1 MLVRTVVLACF
12 SALLRAAEIGT
23 ATSSPR
29 VVEKTVA
36 WSSMEHRIIAVALV
50 LGALAP
56 PLLRGQT
63 QAITYEQALDRA
75 RKRAPL
81 ILAAQDRINEAR
93 GRLLG
98 AKVLLRENPL
108 LELSAGPRYREG
120 SDLIDAEIGISQ
132 SFELGGRR
140 RSRIAAAQADVDR
153 EAASSQN
160 TARQL
165 LRDVASAFWQAVA
178 AGEQVQLAHNA
189 DIVANK
195 LSESM
200 RKRYEAGDIT
210 ILDFNVAR
218 TAAAR
223 TRVQLRKAGAE
234 QVRALG
240 DLRILL
246 GMDMATPLAV
256 EANLGQ
262 PDHYDLDQ
270 LTAEAIKRP
279 DLEATAA
286 ELRQA
291 EAEIRLGRAFAWPDV
306 GVGFRYGRDEGS
318 TIARGGLTFTLPVFS
333 RGQELRA
340 TGESRATRLRR
351 ELEAGRLAVV
361 NEVKTAFEIQE
372 RRAEAAEELHK
383 DGVQTLDENESL
395 ALRSFE
401 EGEINLLDLLLIRR
415 DSFETRL
422 LYLDQLLE
430 AKLAAADLE
439 ARAGV
444 LK

>member
-1 MLVRTVVLACF
+1 M
-12 SALLRAAEIGT
+12 
-23 ATSSPR
+23 
-29 VVEKTVA
+29 
-36 WSSMEHRIIAVALV
+36 
-50 LGALAP
+50 
-56 PLLRGQT
+56 
-63 QAITYEQALDRA
+63 
-75 RKRAPL
+75 

-140 RSRIAAAQADVDR
+140 RSRIAAAHADVDR

-165 LRDVASAFWQAVA
+165 LRDVATAFWQAVA
-178 AGEQVQLAHNA
+178 AGEQVQLARNA
-189 DIVANK
+189 DRVANE

-210 ILDFNVAR
+210 VLDLNVAR

-223 TRVQLRKAGAE
+223 TRVQLREAEAE

-240 DLRILL
+240 ELRIFL
-246 GMDMATPLAV
+246 GMDVATPLAV
-256 EANLGQ
+256 EANLAEPG
-262 PDHYDLDQ
+262 HYDLDQ

-279 DLEATAA
+279 DLE
-286 ELRQA
+286 ELRRNCDRRKQKSSLV
-291 EAEIRLGRAFAWPDV
+291 EGPPGQMSGL
-306 GVGFRYGRDEGS
+306 GFRYGRDEGS

-361 NEVKTAFEIQE
+361 NEVKTAFEIQK
-372 RRAEAAEELHK
+372 RRAEAAEELRQN
-383 DGVQTLDENESL
+383 GVQALDENETL

-401 EGEINLLDLLLIRR
+401 EGEINLMDLLLIRR

-422 LYLDQLLE
+422 LYLNQLLE
-430 AKLAAADLE
+430 AKVAAADLE

>member
-1 MLVRTVVLACF
+1 M
-12 SALLRAAEIGT
+12 G
-23 ATSSPR
+23 
-29 VVEKTVA
+29 
-36 WSSMEHRIIAVALV
+36 HRIIAVALV

-56 PLLRGQT
+56 PLLLGQT
-63 QAITYEQALDRA
+63 QALTYEQALDRA

-120 SDLIDAEIGISQ
+120 SELIDAEIGISQ

-140 RSRIAAAQADVDR
+140 RSRIAAAQAGLDR
-153 EAASSQN
+153 ETASSQN

-178 AGEQVQLAHNA
+178 AGEQVQLVRNA
-189 DIVANK
+189 DKVANE

-223 TRVQLRKAGAE
+223 TRVQLREAEAE

-240 DLRILL
+240 DLRIFL
-246 GMDMATPLAV
+246 GMDVATQLAV
-256 EANLGQ
+256 EGNLAE
-262 PDHYDLDQ
+262 PEHYDLDQ
-270 LTAEAIKRP
+270 LTAEAIRRP

-286 ELRQA
+286 ELRQV
-291 EAEIRLGRAFAWPDV
+291 EAEIQLGRGSAWPDV
-306 GVGFRYGRDEGS
+306 GLGFRYGRDEGS

-351 ELEAGRLAVV
+351 ELEAGSLAVV
-361 NEVKTAFEIQE
+361 NEVKTAFEIQK
-372 RRAEAAEELHK
+372 RRADAAEELRQN
-383 DGVQTLDENESL
+383 GVEALDENDAL

-401 EGEINLLDLLLIRR
+401 EGEMNLLDLLLIRR
-415 DSFETRL
+415 DAFETRL
-422 LYLDQLLE
+422 LYLGQLLE

>member
-1 MLVRTVVLACF
+1 MTYQMMVTVLVF
-12 SALLRAAEIGT
+12 SAF
-23 ATSSPR
+23 
-29 VVEKTVA
+29 
-36 WSSMEHRIIAVALV
+36 AV
-50 LGALAP
+50 
-56 PLLRGQT
+56 PLLLGQN
-63 QAITYEQALDRA
+63 QALTYEQALDRA
-75 RKRAPL
+75 RRRAPL
-81 ILAAQDRINEAR
+81 ILAAQDRIGEAR

-98 AKVLLRENPL
+98 AKILLRENPL

-140 RSRIAAAQADVDR
+140 GSRIAAAQADVDR

-165 LRDVASAFWQAVA
+165 LRDVATTFWQAVA
-178 AGEQVQLAHNA
+178 AGEQVQLARSA
-189 DIVANK
+189 DKVANE

-210 ILDFNVAR
+210 VLDLNVAR

-223 TRVQLRKAGAE
+223 TRVQLREAE
-234 QVRALG
+234 AEKVRALG
-240 DLRILL
+240 DLRIFL
-246 GMDMATPLAV
+246 GMDVAMPLAV
-256 EANLGQ
+256 EANLAE
-262 PDHYDLDQ
+262 PEHYDLDR

-291 EAEIRLGRAFAWPDV
+291 EAEIHFGRGSAWPDV
-306 GVGFRYGRDEGS
+306 ALGFRYGRDEGS

-361 NEVKTAFEIQE
+361 NEVKTAFEIHK
-372 RRAEAAEELHK
+372 RKAEAAAELRQN
-383 DGVQTLDENESL
+383 GVQLLDENEVL

-401 EGEINLLDLLLIRR
+401 EGEMNLLDLLLIRR
-415 DSFETRL
+415 DAFETRL
-422 LYLDQLLE
+422 LYLGQLLE
-430 AKLAAADLE
+430 TRLAAADLE
-439 ARAGV
+439 AKAGV

>member
-1 MLVRTVVLACF
+1 MRHGMIV
-12 SALLRAAEIGT
+12 I
-23 ATSSPR
+23 
-29 VVEKTVA
+29 
-36 WSSMEHRIIAVALV
+36 ALV
-50 LGALAP
+50 LGAFAP
-56 PLLRGQT
+56 QALLGQNPVL
-63 QAITYEQALDRA
+63 TYEQALDRA
-75 RKRAPL
+75 RRRAPL
-81 ILAAQDRINEAR
+81 ILAAQDRIHEAR

-108 LELSAGPRYREG
+108 LEMSAGPRYREG
-120 SDLIDAEIGISQ
+120 SDLIDAEIGVSQ

-153 EAASSQN
+153 ETANSKN

-165 LRDVASAFWQAVA
+165 LRDVATAFWQAVA
-178 AGEQVQLAHNA
+178 AGEQVRLARNA
-189 DIVANK
+189 DKVANK

-200 RKRYEAGDIT
+200 RKRYEAGDT
-210 ILDFNVAR
+210 TVLDLNVAR

-223 TRVQLRKAGAE
+223 TRVQLREAEAE

-240 DLRILL
+240 EIRIFL
-246 GMDMATPLAV
+246 GMDVATPLAV
-256 EANLGQ
+256 EGNLAQ
-262 PDHYDLDQ
+262 PGHYDLDQ
-270 LTAEAIKRP
+270 LTAGAVRRP

-291 EAEIRLGRAFAWPDV
+291 EAEIQLGRGFAWPDV
-306 GVGFRYGRDEGS
+306 GLGFRYGRDEGS

-340 TGESRATRLRR
+340 TGASRATRLRR

-361 NEVKTAFEIQE
+361 NEVKTAFETQE
-372 RRAEAAEELHK
+372 RRVEAAEELRQN
-383 DGVQTLDENESL
+383 GVQALDENETL

-401 EGEINLLDLLLIRR
+401 EGEINLMDLLLIRR

-422 LYLDQLLE
+422 LYLGQLLE
-430 AKLAAADLE
+430 AKVAAADLE

>member
-1 MLVRTVVLACF
+1 M
-12 SALLRAAEIGT
+12 G
-23 ATSSPR
+23 
-29 VVEKTVA
+29 
-36 WSSMEHRIIAVALV
+36 HRIIAVALV
-50 LGALAP
+50 LGALVP
-56 PLLRGQT
+56 PLLLGQN

-75 RKRAPL
+75 RRRAPL

-120 SDLIDAEIGISQ
+120 SDLIDAEISISQ

-140 RSRIAAAQADVDR
+140 RSRIAAAHADVDR

-165 LRDVASAFWQAVA
+165 LRDVATAFWQAVA

-189 DIVANK
+189 DIGRQRTVREHAK
-195 LSESM
+195 AL
-200 RKRYEAGDIT
+200 RGRRYHV
-210 ILDFNVAR
+210 LDFNVAR

-223 TRVQLRKAGAE
+223 TRVQLREAEAE
-234 QVRALG
+234 QVRVLRE
-240 DLRILL
+240 LRIFL
-246 GMDMATPLAV
+246 GMDLATPLAV
-256 EANLGQ
+256 EANLTEPG
-262 PDHYDLDQ
+262 HYDLDQ

-291 EAEIRLGRAFAWPDV
+291 EAEIQLGRGSAWPDV
-306 GVGFRYGRDEGS
+306 GLGFRYGRDEGS

-361 NEVKTAFEIQE
+361 NEVKTAFEIQK
-372 RRAEAAEELHK
+372 RRAEASEELRQK
-383 DGVQTLDENESL
+383 GVQALDENEAL

-401 EGEINLLDLLLIRR
+401 EGEINLMDLLLIRR

-422 LYLDQLLE
+422 LYLNQLLE

>member
-1 MLVRTVVLACF
+1 M
-12 SALLRAAEIGT
+12 G
-23 ATSSPR
+23 
-29 VVEKTVA
+29 
-36 WSSMEHRIIAVALV
+36 HRIIAVTLV

-56 PLLRGQT
+56 PLLVGQNH
-63 QAITYEQALDRA
+63 ALTYAQALDRA
-75 RKRAPL
+75 RRRAPL

-153 EAASSQN
+153 EVASSQN

-165 LRDVASAFWQAVA
+165 LRDVATAFWQAVA
-178 AGEQVQLAHNA
+178 AREQVQLARNA
-189 DIVANK
+189 DKVANE
-195 LSESM
+195 LFESM
-200 RKRYEAGDIT
+200 QKRYEAGDIT
-210 ILDFNVAR
+210 VLDFNVAR

-223 TRVQLRKAGAE
+223 TRVQLREAEAE

-240 DLRILL
+240 DLRIFL
-246 GMDMATPLAV
+246 GMDVATPLAV
-256 EANLGQ
+256 EANLAEPG
-262 PDHYDLDQ
+262 HYDLDQ

-291 EAEIRLGRAFAWPDV
+291 EAEIQLGRGSAWPDV
-306 GVGFRYGRDEGS
+306 GLGFRFGRDEGS
-318 TIARGGLTFTLPVFS
+318 TIARGGLTFALPVFS

-361 NEVKTAFEIQE
+361 NEVKTAFEIQK
-372 RRAEAAEELHK
+372 RRAEAAEELRK
-383 DGVQTLDENESL
+383 NGVQALDENETL
-395 ALRSFE
+395 ALRTFE

-422 LYLDQLLE
+422 LYLGQLLE
-430 AKLAAADLE
+430 AKVAAAHLE

>member
-1 MLVRTVVLACF
+1 MPSF
-12 SALLRAAEIGT
+12 SALFGLSAEIG
-23 ATSSPR
+23 AAKSSPR
-29 VVEKTVA
+29 VVEKTA
-36 WSSMEHRIIAVALV
+36 ARSSMGHRIIVVALV
-50 LGALAP
+50 IGALAP
-56 PLLRGQT
+56 PLLLGQDK
-63 QAITYEQALDRA
+63 ALTYEQALDRA
-75 RKRAPL
+75 RRRAPL
-81 ILAAQDRINEAR
+81 ILAAQDRIDEAR

-120 SDLIDAEIGISQ
+120 SDLVDAEIGISQ

-140 RSRIAAAQADVDR
+140 RSRISAAQADVDR

-165 LRDVASAFWQAVA
+165 LRDVASAFWQAAA
-178 AGEQVQLAHNA
+178 AGEQVRLARNA
-189 DIVANK
+189 DKVANE

-223 TRVQLRKAGAE
+223 TRVQLREAEAG

-240 DLRILL
+240 ELRIFL
-246 GMDMATPLAV
+246 GMDEATPLAV
-256 EANLGQ
+256 EANLAESG
-262 PDHYDLDQ
+262 HYDLDQ
-270 LTAEAIKRP
+270 LTAEAVKRP
-279 DLEATAA
+279 DLAATAA

-291 EAEIRLGRAFAWPDV
+291 EAEIQLGRGSAWPDV
-306 GVGFRYGRDEGS
+306 GLGFRYGRDEGS

-351 ELEAGRLAVV
+351 ELEAGRLAVM
-361 NEVKTAFEIQE
+361 NEVKTAFEIQT
-372 RRAEAAEELHK
+372 RRAEAAEELRQN
-383 DGVQTLDENESL
+383 GVQVLDENETL

-415 DSFETRL
+415 DAFETRL
-422 LYLDQLLE
+422 LYLGQLLE